1 MGTPFTPAQ
10 RRLFVFLG
18 VATFFEGY
26 DFLTLTQ
33 ILPNLRAEM
42 GLSRQAA
49 GWLVASINVGTV
61 IAYLLVRRADRW
73 GRRRV
78 LSATIA
84 GYTIATGLSGLAPNV
99 WAFAALQLVAR
110 VFLIGEWATSLVYA
124 AEEFPA
130 DRRGMV
136 IGAINGFSSLGSVV
150 CAGLVPI
157 LLKTPFG
164 WRTPYFV
171 GVLPLVVL
179 IYARR
184 NLEETRRFR
193 EQVGERGRERAFT
206 AILSTPYRNRLLLL
220 GVIWMAT
227 YVCTQ
232 SGITFF
238 KEFALGERG
247 WTDGQVGLAITIAA
261 VGAMPMVFLAGPFMD
276 RVGRRP
282 GAVVIFV
289 LTSLGIMGAY
299 GLESRWA
306 ITAALVLAIF
316 GASAVLPVLNAYN
329 TELFPTELRG
339 DAIAWSNNLIGR
351 IGYVASPAI
360 VGVIAERT
368 GWSFAVRCT
377 AIFPFVA
384 LGLILSFL
392 PETRA
397 RELEETAAMQ

>member
-1 MGTPFTPAQ
+1 VGTPFTPAQ

-26 DFLTLTQ
+26 DFLALTQ

-42 GLSRQAA
+42 GLSRQEA
-49 GWLVASINVGTV
+49 GWLVATINVGTV
-61 IAYLLVRRADRW
+61 VAYLLVRYADRW

-99 WAFAALQLVAR
+99 ITFAVLQLVAR
-110 VFLIGEWATSLVYA
+110 IFLIGEWATSLVYA

-136 IGAINGFSSLGSVV
+136 IGAINGFSSLGAIV
-150 CAGLVPI
+150 CAGLVPL
-157 LLKTPFG
+157 LLKTPWG
-164 WRTPYFV
+164 WRTPYFI
-171 GVLPLVVL
+171 GVLPLAVL
-179 IYARR
+179 IYMRR
-184 NLEETRRFR
+184 NLKETRRFE
-193 EQVGERGRERAFT
+193 EQVKDDAKQRPFY
-206 AILSTPYRNRLLLL
+206 AILFSPYRKRLLQL
-220 GVIWMAT
+220 GFIWMAT
-227 YVCTQ
+227 YICTQ
-232 SGITFF
+232 NGVTFF
-238 KEFALGERG
+238 KEFAMAERG
-247 WTDGQVGLAITIAA
+247 MTDGQVGLAISVGA
-261 VGAMPMVFLAGPFMD
+261 VGAMPLVFAVGPFMD

-282 GAVVIFV
+282 GAVVIFIA
-289 LTSLGIMGAY
+289 TALGIVGAY
-299 GLESRWA
+299 GFHAWWA

-329 TELFPTELRG
+329 TELFPTEYRG

-351 IGYVASPAI
+351 LGYVISPAI
-360 VGVIAERT
+360 VGVVAERT
-368 GWSFAVRCT
+368 GWGFAVRTT

-384 LGLILSFL
+384 LAMILAFL

-397 RELEETAAMQ
+397 RELEDTAAFH